1 MDNREDTDLYA
12 FMILI
17 ATVTRDYFN
26 RVDPEENSISLMLD
40 ISQQFLEKFKEKE
53 QGNGRRND

>member
-26 RVDPEENSISLMLD
+26 RVDLEENSISLMRD
-40 ISQQFLEKFKEKE
+40 ISQQFLEKFKEQKDPVK
-53 QGNGRRND
+53 GD